1 MLVKNIARN
10 LAVIACCLL
19 NEFTCICQTN
29 FLIFFILQDYDT
41 SHPQWEF
48 LQMIRYVSPARY
60 CWLVCIVWD
69 LLIWREYCSHLDLRP
84 LVGNESVSCTHL
96 LNATVLK
103 WTLPSIKGV
112 GLPKNYCNL
121 PFIQGFTVLR
131 PKELPSLAF
140 VWRGCSASILL
151 TALCV
156 VFSSGN
162 IPQNLCVC

>member
-112 GLPKNYCNL
+112 GLPKKLLQFAIHSRIHCPETKRTTQPSFCLKRMLGINFTHC
-121 PFIQGFTVLR
+121 IVCGFFFR
-131 PKELPSLAF
+131 
-140 VWRGCSASILL
+140 
-151 TALCV
+151 
-156 VFSSGN
+156 
-162 IPQNLCVC
+162 